1 MAIMSQQMS
10 PEMLTAMLSDP
21 RAQPAQRMAAM
32 NMLNQMKG
40 GAGAPESKMSDSAIM
55 DWNAKRGNT
64 PFADYKPSMADPTQG
79 DGTGAGDMDPSFIR
93 AVQREMQGEQAPQ
106 GLPPVQNQQ
115 MAQAPQDQGVHGDIA
130 AGVKAASGFAQ
141 GGAVRGYAEGG
152 VLRVGRERFINAPG
166 INLDPPQRQTG
177 QNPMFPR
184 LNASDVISGNLG
196 PSVLGRPQVD
206 SEDEDSKYGAMFED
220 ASKKYLESNA
230 DETTPEDDRNSALL
244 KFGLGMMTSAS
255 KPGATFLGAAGEGGL
270 NAVSEFEKARAS
282 RAENRMKKLGLIG
295 NLAERE
301 ETRKFQK
308 AELAQKAELKREEFL
323 KDSKIA
329 AERLELLGGNQETI
343 NALRLN
349 MAEVAKGNAIN
360 QGIMTQLAVAD
371 EERKKLQ
378 AQKEIDYPTV
388 KDPKGLSA
396 LSDKASND
404 DLGSRQAFSLA
415 DRFDAYKPASG
426 LVAGVGNELL
436 KSILGTQ
443 DDVSTLR
450 KNYAEFTNS
459 EVMQNLPPGTASDK
473 DVAFALKGFPPDDAD
488 AASIASFLRGMGK
501 LKKATSEYNTGRA
514 KFIEETGHTGKS
526 SKDFSYN
533 GVEVKKGDTYS
544 DFSKRLRS
552 NIYDPFYQKQAG
564 GGPGAPAVRQN
575 TGASDTIVGFKPP
588 KNDGS
593 N

>member
-1 MAIMSQQMS
+1 
-10 PEMLTAMLSDP
+10 
-21 RAQPAQRMAAM
+21 
-32 NMLNQMKG
+32 MLNQMKG

-115 MAQAPQDQGVHGDIA
+115 MAQAPQDQGVQGDIA

-301 ETRKFQK
+301 DNRKLKRDELEQK
-308 AELAQKAELKREEFL
+308 AVLKREEFL

-436 KSILGTQ
+436 KS
-443 DDVSTLR
+443 
-450 KNYAEFTNS
+450 
-459 EVMQNLPPGTASDK
+459 
-473 DVAFALKGFPPDDAD
+473 D

>member
-1 MAIMSQQMS
+1 MS

-32 NMLNQMKG
+32 NMLNQMQG
-40 GAGAPESKMSDSAIM
+40 GAGSPMAAP
-55 DWNAKRGNT
+55 
-64 PFADYKPSMADPTQG
+64 QG
-79 DGTGAGDMDPSFIR
+79 DGTGAGGMDPSFIR

-106 GLPPVQNQQ
+106 GLPPAQGQQ
-115 MAQAPQDQGVHGDIA
+115 MAQAPQDQGVQGDIA
-130 AGVKAASGFAQ
+130 AGVRAASGFAQ
-141 GGAVRGYAEGG
+141 GGAVRGYEDGG
-152 VLRVGRERFINAPG
+152 NVLRVGDGRLRYDLTGLKNAAPS
-166 INLDPPQRQTG
+166 NL
-177 QNPMFPR
+177 MFPG
-184 LNASDVISGNLG
+184 LNTSDVISGNLG

-206 SEDEDSKYGAMFED
+206 SEDEDSKYGVMFED
-220 ASKKYLESNA
+220 AGKKYLESNA

-295 NLAERE
+295 NLADRE
-301 ETRKFQK
+301 DNRKLKRDELEQK
-308 AELAQKAELKREEFL
+308 AVLKREEFL

-329 AERLELLGGNQETI
+329 ADRLEVLGGNQETI

-349 MAEVAKGNAIN
+349 MAEVARGNAIN

-443 DDVSTLR
+443 DDVSNLR

-564 GGPGAPAVRQN
+564 GGPGAPTVRPN
-575 TGASDTIVGFKPP
+575 TNESDALTGFKTGD
-588 KNDGS
+588 N
-593 N
+593 

>member
-1 MAIMSQQMS
+1 MS

-106 GLPPVQNQQ
+106 GLPPVQGQQ
-115 MAQAPQDQGVHGDIA
+115 MAQAPQDQGVQGDIA
-130 AGVKAASGFAQ
+130 AGVRAASGFAQ
-141 GGAVRGYAEGG
+141 GGAVRGYQVGG
-152 VLRVGRERFINAPG
+152 DVLRVGRERFINAPG
-166 INLDPPQRQTG
+166 G
-177 QNPMFPR
+177 QNPMFPQ
-184 LNASDVISGNLG
+184 LTTPDVISGNLG
-196 PSVLGRPQVD
+196 PSVLGRPQVE